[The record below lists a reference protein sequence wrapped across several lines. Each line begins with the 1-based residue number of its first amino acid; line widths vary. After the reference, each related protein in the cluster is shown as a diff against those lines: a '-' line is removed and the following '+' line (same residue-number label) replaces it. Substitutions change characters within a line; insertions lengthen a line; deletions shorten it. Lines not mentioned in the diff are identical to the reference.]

1 MVVLWVM
8 LLLLHQGDSLVPV
21 KMVQLGEPATL
32 KCDIPKYISSKVY
45 WYRQSVGD
53 TLKLIVRLY
62 RDTEPVYASLFLK
75 SRFSAKN
82 ANNFGKLTILETIKE
97 DEGIYHCGTTA
108 WYNLEWSGTYL
119 LVKGN
124 TERTSNYIVV
134 QQPIESNPL
143 RPGDTATLQC
153 SVLSDSQNK
162 TCPGVNNVFWFRAGS
177 NKSHPNI
184 IYTDG
189 NRTDQCEK
197 RSEHQKR
204 CFYQLKNVSSSDA
217 GTYYCAVATCGEILL
232 GNGTKLNMQESSVL
246 SQTASAVVFLLSAGM
261 CISLFVIAVLIY
273 ITKKNNSD
281 HHKDYQQ
288 APVND
293 QKTQQDISWIK
304 DTQMFSA
311 VIFAVMKIY
320 ICTTKVVNAAEE
332 QQIYTAVKA
341 FGLD

>member
-1 MVVLWVM
+1 MNFGINRICSSLKTSLGKLFLAVTVNLIVFRSAVL
-8 LLLLHQGDSLVPV
+8 DI
-21 KMVQLGEPATL
+21 LGEPATL

-119 LVKGN
+119 LETLKGHQTILLYN
-124 TERTSNYIVV
+124 
-134 QQPIESNPL
+134 
-143 RPGDTATLQC
+143 TATLQC

-232 GNGTKLNMQESSVL
+232 GNGTKLNMQ
-246 SQTASAVVFLLSAGM
+246 
-261 CISLFVIAVLIY
+261 
-273 ITKKNNSD
+273 
-281 HHKDYQQ
+281 

-293 QKTQQDISWIK
+293 QKTQQVLNVNIILINMNLNKLKVKSFDI
-304 DTQMFSA
+304 F
-311 VIFAVMKIY
+311 
-320 ICTTKVVNAAEE
+320 
-332 QQIYTAVKA
+332 
-341 FGLD
+341 

>member
-1 MVVLWVM
+1 SVKMVVLWM
-8 LLLLHQGDSLVPV
+8 ILLLLHHGSKYSLVPV

-32 KCDIPKYISSKVY
+32 KCDIPMEIRSKVY

-53 TLKLIVRLY
+53 TLKLIVTLY
-62 RDTEPVYASLFLK
+62 RDTEPVYASPFLK

-82 ANNFGKLTILETIKE
+82 ANNFSKLTILETIQE
-97 DEGIYHCGTTA
+97 DEGIYHCGTTT
-108 WYNLEWSGTYL
+108 WHNLEWSGTYL

-143 RPGDTATLQC
+143 HPGDTATLQC

-197 RSEHQKR
+197 RSDHQKR
-204 CFYQLKNVSSSDA
+204 CVYQLSKNVSSSDA

-232 GNGTKLNMQESSVL
+232 GNGTTVELGMILFYLLPFILNYSKPTICSNHSSSQSKLCL
-246 SQTASAVVFLLSAGM
+246 
-261 CISLFVIAVLIY
+261 CVLI
-273 ITKKNNSD
+273 ITQTEADINYAALNFSER
-281 HHKDYQQ
+281 
-288 APVND
+288 
-293 QKTQQDISWIK
+293 KTRGRRKREFTETSVY
-304 DTQMFSA
+304 S
-311 VIFAVMKIY
+311 
-320 ICTTKVVNAAEE
+320 
-332 QQIYTAVKA
+332 
-341 FGLD
+341 

>member
-1 MVVLWVM
+1 MVVLWM
-8 LLLLHQGDSLVPV
+8 ILLLLHHGNSLVPV

-32 KCDIPKYISSKVY
+32 KCDIPMEIRSKVY

-53 TLKLIVRLY
+53 TLKLIVTLY
-62 RDTEPVYASLFLK
+62 RDTEPVYASPFLK

-82 ANNFGKLTILETIKE
+82 ANNFSKLTILETIQE
-97 DEGIYHCGTTA
+97 DEGIYHCGTTT
-108 WYNLEWSGTYL
+108 WHNLEWSGTYL

-143 RPGDTATLQC
+143 HPGDTATLQC

-197 RSEHQKR
+197 RSDHQKR
-204 CFYQLKNVSSSDA
+204 CVYQLSKNVSSSDA

-232 GNGTKLNMQESSVL
+232 GNGTTVELEQTTQLVFNQMAILISCLAISVIGNVFL
-246 SQTASAVVFLLSAGM
+246 ICRRSVCKKSKGYESAVTEVQTDN
-261 CISLFVIAVLIY
+261 LFQSTEADINYAAL
-273 ITKKNNSD
+273 NFSER
-281 HHKDYQQ
+281 
-288 APVND
+288 
-293 QKTQQDISWIK
+293 KTRGRRKREFTETSVY
-304 DTQMFSA
+304 S
-311 VIFAVMKIY
+311 
-320 ICTTKVVNAAEE
+320 
-332 QQIYTAVKA
+332 
-341 FGLD
+341 

>member
-1 MVVLWVM
+1 MVVLWMM
-8 LLLLHQGDSLVPV
+8 LLVLHQGDSLVPV

-32 KCDIPKYISSKVY
+32 KCDIPKEISSKVY

-53 TLKLIVRLY
+53 TLKLIVTLY
-62 RDTEPVYASLFLK
+62 RDTEPVYDSASLK

-82 ANNFGKLTILETIKE
+82 ANNFSKLTILETVQE
-97 DEGIYHCGTTA
+97 DEGIYHCGMTA
-108 WYNLEWSGTYL
+108 WHNLEWSGTYL
-119 LVKGN
+119 LVKGK

-134 QQPIESNPL
+134 QQPIESNPV
-143 RPGDTATLQC
+143 RPGTTANLQC
-153 SVLSDSQNK
+153 SVLSDSENK
-162 TCPGVNNVFWFRAGS
+162 TCPGDDNVFWFRSGS

-189 NRTDQCEK
+189 NRTNRCEK
-197 RSEHQKR
+197 RSDHQKR
-204 CFYQLKNVSSSDA
+204 CFYQLSKNVSSSDA
-217 GTYYCAVATCGEILL
+217 GTYYCAVATCGEILF
-232 GNGTKLNMQESSVL
+232 GNGTTLDIQESSVL
-246 SQTASAVVFLLSAGM
+246 SQTASTVVFLLSAVM
-261 CISLFVIAVLIY
+261 CISLFIIAVLIY

-281 HHKDYQQ
+281 HHK
-288 APVND
+288 APGND
-293 QKTQQDISWIK
+293 QKTQQDISQIK

-311 VIFAVMKIY
+311 VVFAVIKVD